1 VEAAEPYQ
9 VHMVY
14 MNAELISLA
23 KQKTIDVII
32 KWEKWLSN
40 GKRDLGYGEP
50 QAMEALPWMRNQH
63 QTL

>member
-1 VEAAEPYQ
+1 
-9 VHMVY
+9 